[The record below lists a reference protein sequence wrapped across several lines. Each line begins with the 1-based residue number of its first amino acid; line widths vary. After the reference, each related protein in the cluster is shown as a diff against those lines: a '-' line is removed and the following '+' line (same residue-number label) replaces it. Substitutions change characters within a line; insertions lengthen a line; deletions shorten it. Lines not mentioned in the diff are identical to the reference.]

1 MSVNDNIKFL
11 ENVKQ
16 GFEKTISW
24 NKYRSEITTQTKNTM
39 YFHSKNGDNDP
50 TRNCFDEYYMR
61 LVEIKY
67 FNALID
73 NKPLFD
79 HPLKKNKNHKKNLL
93 KCQEMMTI

>member
-1 MSVNDNIKFL
+1 
-11 ENVKQ
+11 
-16 GFEKTISW
+16 
-24 NKYRSEITTQTKNTM
+24 M

-79 HPLKKNKNHKKNLL
+79 HPLKKTRIIRKT
-93 KCQEMMTI
+93 C

>member
-1 MSVNDNIKFL
+1 MFQHL
-11 ENVKQ
+11 EILI
-16 GFEKTISW
+16 ECL
-24 NKYRSEITTQTKNTM
+24 

-67 FNALID
+67 FNTLID